1 VDKQLKT
8 EEVTMKL
15 KAGNLLFS
23 LLIISLIAQAITAQI
38 VKSGAA
44 KPPAPASDASRLAR
58 LEILLENLRQE
69 LKIPA
74 LSSAVV
80 KDQKVIWA
88 KGFGFAD
95 LENKIPATENTA
107 YHLASLTKTFAST
120 IVMQLVQ
127 EGKIKLDDPV
137 SKYGI
142 TLESEGV
149 IRVKHL
155 LSHTSEGV
163 PGEAYRYNGN
173 RFAELDKVI
182 QKATGKSFGELLITN
197 ILDPLGMDETAPNA
211 PPIVHT
217 KSPAGTDAA
226 VETEVKNAVMN
237 LFGGYNSGNVEQIER
252 FLAPQQNNFPIE
264 GGFLTSFVNA
274 AELREAIKA
283 GFKLNFQV
291 YNLEAAV
298 FGNTALTTSIIR
310 GTITRPNAPLRN
322 HGPSRM
328 SIVWNKQNG
337 GWKLVHV
344 HESLLTEGI
353 VLENHRQRFEKVS
366 KIIAQPY
373 ALDNQSNINKI
384 NYPTHFSTSA
394 GLISTVLDMA
404 KYDIAIDRNRFL
416 SKETQALAFTPFVS
430 TKSEPLPYGL
440 GWFTQNYKGMKMLWH
455 YGYWQANSS
464 FILKIP
470 EKNITFIAMANTDN
484 LSRPTDL
491 GSGDALTSPVG
502 MAFLKT
508 FIFPEQFGEILPE
521 INWKAP
527 NEELKTQVKQTFGKS
542 YADIY
547 NKELNTRVRINQSI
561 GQRNESS
568 RLMKIYGELFLKG
581 LPDDLAKKT
590 ALAQIVSVSDD
601 ADKTVDFNLS
611 QSGSVRIFAAG
622 EGDNGQMYDYGWIE
636 NAETGKPVWEM
647 KSSETTHA
655 GGAPKNRK
663 VDIVITMPAG
673 KYRLRYKSDDSH
685 SFDNWNAMPPDINFW
700 GIALYAKEN

>member
-1 VDKQLKT
+1 
-8 EEVTMKL
+8 MKL
-15 KAGNLLFS
+15 KAGNLLLS

-44 KPPAPASDASRLAR
+44 KPLASASDASRLAK

-182 QKATGKSFGELLITN
+182 QKATGKSFAELLITN
-197 ILDPLGMDETAPNA
+197 ILDPLGMDETAPNV

-226 VETEVKNAVMN
+226 AETEVKNAVMN
-237 LFGGYNSGNVEQIER
+237 LFSGYNSGNVEQIER

-264 GGFLTSFVNA
+264 GSFLTSFVNA

-310 GTITRPNAPLRN
+310 GTIARPNAPLRN

-337 GWKLVHV
+337 GWKLVHA

-353 VLENHRQRFEKVS
+353 VLENHQQRFEKVS
-366 KIIAQPY
+366 KTIAQPY

-384 NYPTHFSTSA
+384 TYPTHFSTSA

-430 TKSEPLPYGL
+430 TKGEPLPYGL

-581 LPDDLAKKT
+581 LPDDLAGKT
-590 ALAQIVSVSDD
+590 ALAQIVSVPDD
-601 ADKTVDFNLS
+601 ADKTVEFSLN

-636 NAETGKPVWEM
+636 SAETGKPVWEM

-663 VDIVITMPAG
+663 VDVVIALPAG